1 MSSVSYFVWQ
11 ICECQESGNNI
22 AKDIKDLIFSPFAN
36 PDDSNFSSFMSATN
50 DVDLDFIGESRGDTE
65 TRRGLITC
73 QVSLSVHAADAAPV
87 HVGVDGVEAV
97 VVVPGHGVISS
108 RQQPVDD

>member
-1 MSSVSYFVWQ
+1 
-11 ICECQESGNNI
+11 
-22 AKDIKDLIFSPFAN
+22 
-36 PDDSNFSSFMSATN
+36 MSATN

-97 VVVPGHGVISS
+97 VVIPGHGVISS